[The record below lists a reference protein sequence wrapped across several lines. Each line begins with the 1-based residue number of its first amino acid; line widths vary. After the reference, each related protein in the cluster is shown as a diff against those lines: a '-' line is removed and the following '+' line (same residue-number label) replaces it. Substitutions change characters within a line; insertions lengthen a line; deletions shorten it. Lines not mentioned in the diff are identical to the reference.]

1 MRGRRHFVRTK
12 VLVMKD
18 WDAVD
23 RTDELMRR
31 KEEHEAAFEGRST
44 FSTGVAELML
54 WWVFRHAFASQVH
67 ATT

>member
-1 MRGRRHFVRTK
+1 
-12 VLVMKD
+12 MKD